1 MYPKM
6 CYECHCWL
14 ASNTK
19 QNFALALSNSETR
32 RAWFRFSRLLGP
44 QDAVGMPQKSGD
56 LLICQLFLALASS
69 LLVQIKWNEET
80 NIFSTPI

>member
-19 QNFALALSNSETR
+19 QNFALALSTSETR
-32 RAWFRFSRLLGP
+32 RAWFRFSRLVGP
-44 QDAVGMPQKSGD
+44 QDAVGMSQKSGD
-56 LLICQLFLALASS
+56 LLICQLFLALAS

-80 NIFSTPI
+80 NIFSSPI